1 VISNEGVVSREDFI
15 NLYTDISQGIQ
26 SNDYFYNMVEHTWN
40 LVSDMPGEVTND
52 HLKALVATIR

>member
-1 VISNEGVVSREDFI
+1 MISNEGVVSREDFI

-40 LVSDMPGEVTND
+40 LVSDLSGEVT
-52 HLKALVATIR
+52 T